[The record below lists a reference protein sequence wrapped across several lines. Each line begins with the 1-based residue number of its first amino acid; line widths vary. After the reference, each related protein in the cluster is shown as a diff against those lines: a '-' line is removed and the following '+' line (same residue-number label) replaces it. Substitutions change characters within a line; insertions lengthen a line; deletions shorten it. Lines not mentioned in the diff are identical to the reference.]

1 MFNTENTNTLL
12 LKHPEEMF
20 VTCLHVLCLPVVS
33 VFSFSITNY
42 KVADYFHKQF
52 SWIIIIPYI
61 MTHIQQK
68 HNKKNGT
75 FSHWQLNLPEMIP
88 HFVPKQRKSP
98 FNAQLKIKINLLSTS
113 ASRSVPS
120 TIICGEAL
128 TSRFLLSHV
137 VCSREEPAMVTMA
150 STTLWVTS

>member
-1 MFNTENTNTLL
+1 
-12 LKHPEEMF
+12 MF
-20 VTCLHVLCLPVVS
+20 VNCLQFYACKES
-33 VFSFSITNY
+33 VFSFSITNH
-42 KVADYFHKQF
+42 KVADYCHKQF

-61 MTHIQQK
+61 ITHIQQK
-68 HNKKNGT
+68 HNKKHGT
-75 FSHWQLNLPEMIP
+75 FHHWQVKLPEMIP
-88 HFVPKQRKSP
+88 KQRKST
-98 FNAQLKIKINLLSTS
+98 FNIQLKIKINLLSTS
-113 ASRSVPS
+113 ASRLVPS